1 VFCLRASGAES
12 LSRGGYKLS
21 RVFDDVSFCQ
31 NPYLGQQQSLQVS
44 TAYKTKA
51 NKVRLVDLRETNGSK
66 PSRCLN

>member
-1 VFCLRASGAES
+1 MFCLRASSAES
-12 LSRGGYKLS
+12 LSEGRYRLS

-31 NPYLGQQQSLQVS
+31 NPYLRGQQSLQVF